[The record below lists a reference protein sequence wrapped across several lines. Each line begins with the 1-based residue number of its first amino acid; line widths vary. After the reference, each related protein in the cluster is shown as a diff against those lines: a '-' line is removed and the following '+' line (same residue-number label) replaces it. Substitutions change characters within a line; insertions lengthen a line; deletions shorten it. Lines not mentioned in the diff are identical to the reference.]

1 MKNLIVTASDSK
13 YGEFLIDH
21 WLASLVD
28 NVNLEKIDVV
38 VFDYGLTE
46 EQTKELT
53 SKNVAVVKGVR
64 DGHVTSIRFRDM
76 AAYLPK
82 YIDKYNQVLCVD
94 SGDIVFQDDFN
105 HIFEYEPAKFR
116 AVEEDWDFSM
126 MNYNPTAH
134 FSKEDS
140 RLIKDTLTGKKL
152 FNAGVIFAPMDKF
165 IELCKTCDRMIINKG
180 SYGPDQFIVN
190 YVIHRSGEFVI
201 LPRRYNLILCTSND
215 RYITRGG
222 EFFMKDGSKAVIVH
236 NAGNI
241 KIFRIGKNFGY
252 KQTKMRVRRL
262 RRIAIKTTF
271 KAGESIHKMFI
282 KSKTRK
288 KDGAKSKQPSNILT
302 KRK

>member
-13 YGEFLIDH
+13 YGEFLINH

-28 NVNLEKIDVV
+28 NVNLENIDVV

-46 EQTKELT
+46 EQTRRLK
-53 SKNVAVVKGVR
+53 SKNVAVVRGVR

-76 AAYLPK
+76 AVYLPNC
-82 YIDKYNQVLCVD
+82 IDKYSQVLCVD
-94 SGDIVFQDDFN
+94 SGDIVFQDDVS
-105 HIFEYEPAKFR
+105 HIFEYESSRFR

-140 RLIKDTLTGKKL
+140 RLIKDTLIGKKL

-165 IELCKTCDRMIINKG
+165 IELCKTCDKMTKNKS

-190 YVIHRSGEFVI
+190 YVMHKSGNYAT
-201 LPRRYNLILCTSND
+201 LPRKYNLILGTSSD
-215 RYITRGG
+215 RYIARGG
-222 EFFMKDGSKAVIVH
+222 EFFIKNGSKAVIVH

-252 KQTKMRVRRL
+252 KQTKMRVSRL
-262 RRIAIKTTF
+262 KRIVIKTTF

-288 KDGAKSKQPSNILT
+288 KDGVKSKQSSNVLT
-302 KRK
+302 KRR